1 MTLFP
6 IYIGTKNLLNRVTLC
21 PIYRVVETQK
31 MILSVVVSLAQ
42 GINMYHSQCIQMA
55 STKHRWS
62 AGLWEQFH
70 FLMHSNA
77 PEWKIR
83 AIQFFSNGYWRNL
96 CTNLLQQQR
105 FHVFWQNKM
114 QAFALTFESSIRN
127 DTLPATNWTNC

>member
-1 MTLFP
+1 MNGLEFYMGWHSSQ
-6 IYIGTKNLLNRVTLC
+6 YILAQKKLLNRMALC
-21 PIYRVVETQK
+21 PIRRVVETLK
-31 MILSVVVSLAQ
+31 MILLVVVSLAQ

-55 STKHRWS
+55 STKHRCS
-62 AGLWEQFH
+62 AGQWEQFY

-114 QAFALTFESSIRN
+114 QAVAFTSI
-127 DTLPATNWTNC
+127 WIIHSQ